1 MKRSVWFLMTLVAV
15 TLMVVS
21 CGGKKPEPAPQPQQP
36 VSPEADA
43 LRIKVY
49 TIQASEEPK
58 PKWVNKRWYIGK
70 DEEGVKTI
78 YLTVSAQAVRK
89 DNAARLAEAEKIAKL
104 TEAIKQVATREFA
117 LARAGML
124 DPDSDKALETYFEE
138 TIAAVS
144 KNVNIS
150 GAMNVADYW
159 EYVQEVQG
167 GESKTY
173 YIYYKQ
179 YAMPYA
185 LFEKARKDAWDK
197 QPKPVNKDLQ
207 NKAQKVLDSI
217 NQYESQVAQGE

>member
-1 MKRSVWFLMTLVAV
+1 MKRSLWFLMVAGMV
-15 TLMVVS
+15 VLMVAS
-21 CGGKKPEPAPQPQQP
+21 CGGKKPEPAPQNQTPT
-36 VSPEADA
+36 SPDAEA
-43 LRIKVY
+43 LRIKRYV
-49 TIQASEEPK
+49 IQASEEPK

-78 YLTVSAQAVRK
+78 YLTVEGQAVRK

-124 DPDSDKALETYFEE
+124 DPESDKALETYFEE

-150 GAMNVADYW
+150 GAMNTADYW

-167 GESKTY
+167 AESKTF

-185 LFEKARKDAWDK
+185 LFEKARKDAWEK

-207 NKAQKVLDSI
+207 RKAQKVLDSI
-217 NQYESQVAQGE
+217 NNYEDQVAQGE

>member
-1 MKRSVWFLMTLVAV
+1 MKRSLWFLMVAGMV
-15 TLMVVS
+15 VLMVAS
-21 CGGKKPEPAPQPQQP
+21 CGGKKPEPAPQNQTPT
-36 VSPEADA
+36 SPDAEA
-43 LRIKVY
+43 LRIKRYV
-49 TIQASEEPK
+49 IQASEEPK

-78 YLTVSAQAVRK
+78 YLTVEGQAVRK

-124 DPDSDKALETYFEE
+124 DPESDKALETYFEE

-150 GAMNVADYW
+150 GAMNTADYW

-167 GESKTY
+167 AESKTF

-185 LFEKARKDAWDK
+185 LFEKARKDAWEK

-207 NKAQKVLDSI
+207 QKAQKVLDSI
-217 NQYESQVAQGE
+217 NNYEDQVAQGE